1 MKGTLPQGKIY
12 DFCFY
17 TRMNGWI
24 KTSRFAIDASD
35 IMGDYCRVLFMD
47 DISTGSAGAMFALP
61 REQLMEMVE
70 MMVADGR

>member
-12 DFCFY
+12 DFTFY
-17 TRMNGWI
+17 TSREGVV
-24 KTSRFAIDASD
+24 KQSRFAIDASD
-35 IMGDYCRVLFMD
+35 VMGDNCRVLFMD